1 MMRPT
6 LTLLALAALAA
17 APAAAAQREQP
28 PAPAPLRPY
37 AVPPLQDFRLPNGVR
52 VAVVRDAKL
61 PIVHGRIIVDAGAQQ
76 EPADKNGLAVLTAD
90 LLDAG
95 MTGMTGSEMVQ
106 EMERLGAEF
115 VTTGSYSN
123 AYAGVTAA
131 KSAFPEAFAL
141 AARAVL
147 EPTFAEAEFQ
157 RARTGLVANHVGLR
171 SSVEGLAYEAFT
183 RAVFE
188 PSAPYSRLPQ
198 GQRATLE
205 RLTRDDVASWHRTR
219 YSPANTMVLLVGH
232 VTEAEARELVTRTL
246 GGWNAPAVQV
256 PPAEN
261 PARRIPGT
269 RLILIDRPGSV
280 QSGVYMGH
288 AALGFADPAYIPLMS
303 LSHVLGGGFRSRLN
317 MNLREGHGWTYGANS
332 NLLALRGAGT
342 FSLTS
347 SVRTNVT
354 DSAVAEMVREF
365 RRIVTEPVPETELQA
380 ALANLVGAFPS
391 SVQTVQGL
399 AQRMQTVLLYGLP
412 SDYYNSYR
420 ERITALTPRDISRVA
435 AARLQPDALTIVVAG
450 DLAQIEQPLRALN
463 LGTLEVW
470 DPDGN
475 RVR

>member
-6 LTLLALAALAA
+6 LTFLALAALAA
-17 APAAAAQREQP
+17 APAAAQREQP

-37 AVPPLQDFRLPNGVR
+37 AVPPVEEFRLPNGIR

-61 PIVHGRIIVDAGAQQ
+61 PIVTGRIIVDAGAQQ
-76 EPADKNGLAVLTAD
+76 EPAEKNGLAVLTAD

-95 MTGMTGSEMVQ
+95 TGDMTGSQVVE

-115 VTTGSYSN
+115 VTTASYSQ

-131 KSAFPEAFAL
+131 TSTFPQAFAL

-147 EPTFAEAEFQ
+147 EPAFAETEFQ
-157 RARTGLVANHVGLR
+157 RARAQLVAGHVGLR

-188 PSAPYSRLPQ
+188 PAAPYSRLPQ
-198 GQRATLE
+198 GTRATLE
-205 RLTRDDVASWHRTR
+205 RLTRDDVVQWHRTR
-219 YSPANTMVLLVGH
+219 YSPANTMVLLVGD
-232 VTEAEARELVTRTL
+232 VTVAQARELVSRAL
-246 GGWNAPAVQV
+246 GGWSAPAVTV
-256 PPAEN
+256 PPAQN
-261 PARRIPGT
+261 PARRLSGT
-269 RLILIDRPGSV
+269 RVILLDRPGSV
-280 QSGVYMGH
+280 QSGVYVGH
-288 AALGFADPAYIPLMS
+288 ASIGFADPAYLPL
-303 LSHVLGGGFRSRLN
+303 LGLAHVLGGGFRSRLN
-317 MNLREGHGWTYGANS
+317 MNLREGHGWTYGAGAG
-332 NLLALRGAGT
+332 LQALRGAGT

-347 SVRTNVT
+347 SVRTNAT
-354 DSAVAEMVREF
+354 DSAVSEMVREF
-365 RRIVTEPVPETELQA
+365 RRIVAEPVPQQELQA

-399 AQRMQTVLLYGLP
+399 AQRMQSVLLYGLP
-412 SDYYNSYR
+412 VDYYNTYR
-420 ERITALTPRDISRVA
+420 ERITAVTPEDLRRVA
-435 AARLQPDALTIVVAG
+435 AEKLTPDAVTIVVAG

-463 LGTLEVW
+463 LGPVEVW